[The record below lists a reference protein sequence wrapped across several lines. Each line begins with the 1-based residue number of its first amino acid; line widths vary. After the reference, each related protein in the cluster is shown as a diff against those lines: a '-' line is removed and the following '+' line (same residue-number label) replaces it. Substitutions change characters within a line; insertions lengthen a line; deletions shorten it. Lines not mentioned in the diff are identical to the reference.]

1 MSKMLMLRKNKMAD
15 SATLSKTQGVSS
27 GRRRLFWAV
36 FKREMGHYLQTP
48 GVYVALAFF
57 LLLSGAF
64 FTLSVSDFVAASAK
78 VLAGADLPDGELPLN
93 VTDRII
99 TQLFSL
105 LNFLMLLL
113 VPMLT
118 MRLISEERKS
128 GTFELLVSTPLE
140 NLDILLGK
148 FFAALAMG
156 SLVLLFCAS
165 YPLICMLFSEPEIPV
180 IISCFI
186 GLFLIVM
193 AYTAFGLFASSV
205 TESQIAAAVLS
216 FVGLLV
222 FQMIDLL
229 FKSGF
234 LGVVAASL
242 SVRLHSENFTV
253 GVFSTVDVGFFFLFT
268 VFFLFIAAQVL
279 DARRWRS

>member
-216 FVGLLV
+216 FVGLLI
-222 FQMIDLL
+222 FQMVDLL
-229 FKSGF
+229 FKAGS
-234 LGVVAASL
+234 LGVLAGAL
-242 SVRLHSENFTV
+242 SVRKHSETFTMGIV
-253 GVFSTVDVGFFFLFT
+253 STVDVGFFILFT
-268 VFFLFIAAQVL
+268 VFFLFLAVQVL
-279 DARRWRS
+279 DARRKG